1 MDEGGCEFQKKR
13 QMILEKARFE
23 AQLAC
28 REYEWHMSIKVNVA
42 PDLWICSLCPPS
54 ELSTVVLRSDPT
66 VVCLFAVL
74 AADHTS
80 LSFSRVAFHPA
91 A

>member
-42 PDLWICSLCPPS
+42 PDLW
-54 ELSTVVLRSDPT
+54 V
-66 VVCLFAVL
+66 
-74 AADHTS
+74 
-80 LSFSRVAFHPA
+80 
-91 A
+91 